1 MKKKTQQILDKA
13 HKLINESTGLDV
25 PKYKKEEAKR
35 NAKKLLI
42 KLKEYDPAIYERIKI
57 DFK

>member
-1 MKKKTQQILDKA
+1 MKKKTHQILEKA
-13 HKLINESTGLDV
+13 HKLINESTGKDI
-25 PKYKKEEAKR
+25 PKYKKEEAEK

-42 KLKEYDPAIYERIKI
+42 KLKEYDPPIYERIKI